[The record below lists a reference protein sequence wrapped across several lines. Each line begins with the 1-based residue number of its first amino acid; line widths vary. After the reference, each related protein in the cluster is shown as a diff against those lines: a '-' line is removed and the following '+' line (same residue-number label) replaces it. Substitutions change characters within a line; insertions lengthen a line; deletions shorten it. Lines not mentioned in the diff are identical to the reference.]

1 MVLSW
6 ELSNSLDTRFCTDAL
21 EQALG
26 QGVPLIF
33 NTDQGSQ
40 FTSPKF
46 TQILEDRGIQ
56 ISMDGKGR
64 ALDNIFVERLWR
76 SLKYEEVYCHAYE
89 NMMEAYHRIGRY
101 FEFYNNLRPHQS
113 LNYQTPNEIHF
124 AASGGQ
130 KNGPTQEGVSHR
142 NFNGPVAH
150 TVSSDQL
157 KGPILRDARTTG
169 PTSKKNSNPTLN
181 INQLSLN

>member
-1 MVLSW
+1 
-6 ELSNSLDTRFCTDAL
+6 
-21 EQALG
+21 
-26 QGVPLIF
+26 
-33 NTDQGSQ
+33 
-40 FTSPKF
+40 
-46 TQILEDRGIQ
+46 
-56 ISMDGKGR
+56 MDGKGR

-76 SLKYEEVYCHAYE
+76 SLKYEEVYCHTYE
-89 NMMEAYHRIGRY
+89 NLMEAYYGISRY

-130 KNGPTQEGVSHR
+130 ENDPTEEGGPHR
-142 NFNGPVAH
+142 NFTGPVAH
-150 TVSSDQL
+150 TVYSDQL
-157 KGPILRDARTTG
+157 KGLILRDARTTG